1 MKNVQTEL
9 TAITAALASLA
20 KQVERLAT
28 TVEKGTAVA
37 APVKKAK
44 APAKK
49 EKPKAKQTQRALKKR
64 AVKKAAPKKEKANAS
79 AAPKGQSMLDTIFG
93 MVSRSRK
100 GITVA
105 QLKKRT
111 GLENRQ
117 VSNALYKLS
126 TRGKIET
133 IARGV
138 YIKKTK

>member
-1 MKNVQTEL
+1 MKSVQTEL
-9 TAITAALASLA
+9 TSISTALASLA
-20 KQVERLAT
+20 KQVEKLASA
-28 TVEKGTAVA
+28 VGKETAKKVPA
-37 APVKKAK
+37 KKAK

-49 EKPKAKQTQRALKKR
+49 AKPKAKKAKATPKKR
-64 AVKKAAPKKEKANAS
+64 VAKKAAPKTEKASTPAAS
-79 AAPKGQSMLDTIFG
+79 KGQSMLDSIYG
-93 MVSRSRK
+93 MISRSRK

-126 TRGKIET
+126 TKGKIET

-138 YIKKTK
+138 YVKKTK